1 MQVTYKAL
9 TLCICLLLAYGC
21 AKKDTA
27 FLISKG
33 AIGPLNNTH
42 NASQLDS
49 IFVTDSVVTRSAEKD
64 IVYVGG
70 DSFLIYE
77 KGGKHLFT
85 ATPSSKDSL
94 KLIETIRIIDTRYK
108 TDKGLGLGSTFKDL
122 RDNYTISGIQ
132 NSINSVVVFV
142 NEIDA
147 FITIDKEQLPGNIRY
162 NSNIQIEAVQIPDTA
177 TFKYFMLGW

>member
-1 MQVTYKAL
+1 M
-9 TLCICLLLAYGC
+9 CLLLACGC
-21 AKKDTA
+21 AKKDTT

-33 AIGPLNNTH
+33 AIGALKNTN

-49 IFVTDSVVTRSAEKD
+49 IFAADSVVKRSSKED
-64 IVYVGG
+64 IVYTGG

-85 ATPSSKDSL
+85 ATPSSKDTL
-94 KLIETIRIIDTRYK
+94 KLIETIRIIDSRYK
-108 TDKGLGLGSTFKDL
+108 TDKGLGLESTFKDI

-147 FITIDKEQLPGNIRY
+147 FITIDKKELPANLRY
-162 NSNIQIEAVQIPDTA
+162 DSNIKIEAVQIPDTA
-177 TFKYFMLGW
+177 KFKYFMLGW